1 MQPNFFF
8 EFISSFHFTMF
19 FHVVLDVFPC
29 FPMFPH
35 VFPQSTVREK
45 DHDLVVVF
53 QAVEKVMTWRTTC
66 CPNVI
71 VDNNVVVRVAGS
83 DLFNAACSG

>member
-1 MQPNFFF
+1 
-8 EFISSFHFTMF
+8 MF
-19 FHVVLDVFPC
+19 SHGPCCPMFSHIFPC
-29 FPMFPH
+29 FPMFSH
-35 VFPQSTVREK
+35 NQRSVTK
-45 DHDLVVVF
+45 YHDLAVVF
-53 QAVEKVMTWRTTC
+53 QAVDLGEKVMTWRTTC